1 MIPMKPPN
9 DRGFAPNVDLCFVGV
24 YLSCFSICP
33 LLPMPSFSPRE
44 RYMRLLGE
52 DWGVRS
58 LCVGLHADLSFLLS
72 DDGPSPRVA
81 EPCRTRPGNPRLTQ
95 TNGTNYRRSEK
106 TLGGGIRAVS
116 RYSLFSLSSSMQAAS
131 PHLMA
136 VSA

>member
-1 MIPMKPPN
+1 MKPPN

-58 LCVGLHADLSFLLS
+58 LCVGLHAELSFLLS
-72 DDGPSPRVA
+72 DVAHLHVLLSPVVPA
-81 EPCRTRPGNPRLTQ
+81 QE
-95 TNGTNYRRSEK
+95 
-106 TLGGGIRAVS
+106 IFV
-116 RYSLFSLSSSMQAAS
+116 
-131 PHLMA
+131 
-136 VSA
+136 